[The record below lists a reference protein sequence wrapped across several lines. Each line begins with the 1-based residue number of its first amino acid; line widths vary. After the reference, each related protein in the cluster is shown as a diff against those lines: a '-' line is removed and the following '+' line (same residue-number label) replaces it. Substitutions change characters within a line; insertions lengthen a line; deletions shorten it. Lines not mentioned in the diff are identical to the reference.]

1 MKLHLSFIFALA
13 GALSFTTLPSVR
25 AAEAKADSKPPVSYY
40 KEIRPIF
47 QANCQGCHQPAK
59 AKSDYVMTDF
69 AKLLAGGESKEK
81 AIVAKQPLKSNL
93 LKLITPVKGEA
104 EMPDGKPPL
113 AEGEIELIKNWIVQ
127 GAIDDTPENA
137 KRRFS
142 PQNPPVYSRPPVI
155 TALDYSPDGS
165 LIAVAGFHEVLLHKA
180 DGSAPVARL
189 IGLAERIESVRF
201 SPDGKQ
207 LAVTGGQ
214 PARMGEV
221 QVWDVESRKLTLSVP
236 VTYDT
241 VYGASWSPDGASIA
255 FGCGDSSVRAINA
268 KTGEQIF
275 FMGSHSDWVFDTAFD
290 VTGEH
295 IISAGRDMTAKLT
308 EFKTQRFIDNLTSIT
323 PGALKGGIGALAR
336 HPDRDEVLMGGSDG
350 EPQIFRIFR
359 TTKRVIG
366 DNANLIKKF
375 PALPGRIFSVSYS
388 RDGNRFAAGSSLDG
402 RGEVVVYGA
411 VQSKTPTNIVAILKK
426 PVAKQTAEEKAA
438 LGKFQSEG
446 AELVSKITLTNSAV
460 YTVAFSPDGK
470 IIAAAGG
477 DGKIRLIDAET
488 GVVTKEFIPVTI
500 AAKTPASIANLA
512 PFTGLAPKL
521 ELETLPK
528 DAKVTAIEVQ
538 PTAITLAGRNE
549 YNQLLVTAKLA
560 SGDTVDITRMAQFS
574 ITGKAVD
581 TTLNG
586 LVRPLNDGTGQIKI
600 SFGGKTVTV
609 PVTVSGTA
617 VETAVDFIRDVNPIL
632 SKVGCN
638 QGTCHG
644 SKDGK
649 NGFKLSLR
657 GYDPIYDVRAFTDDL
672 ASRRV
677 NLASPDDSLML
688 LKASGAVPHT
698 GGQLMKPGDK
708 YYSIVRNWIANGAKL
723 DLAATRVASI
733 ELFPKNPVVQQ
744 IGSKQQIR
752 VIATYADGR
761 KRDVSSEAFFESGN
775 MDIIKTE
782 NGIVTVLRRGEAPV
796 LVRFEGAY
804 AATTITAMG
813 DRTGFVWQQPP
824 SNGKIDELVAAKWQR
839 MKILPSDLCTDDEFL
854 RRAYLDL
861 TGLPPT
867 ADEVRAFLADTRESR
882 IKRDAVIDRLVG
894 SQTYIEHWA
903 NKWADLL
910 QVNSKFLGTEGA
922 VAFRKWIYD
931 EVSKNTPYDQFA
943 KKILTAT
950 GSNKEQPQAS
960 YYKILRTP
968 ADTMENTT
976 HLFLATRFNCNKCH
990 DHPFERWTQDQ
1001 YYQTAAFFAQVG
1013 LKKDPASGEKNIGG
1027 TAVEGAKPLYEIVED
1042 LKAGDVKHDRTGQ
1055 ITAPIFPFAAKH
1067 DAKADAPRRE
1077 RLAAWIISPDNQYF
1091 ARSYVNR
1098 LWGYLLGVG
1107 IIEPIDDIRAGN
1119 PATNPELLDLLTQ
1132 EFIQNGFNVQ
1142 SLVKSICKSRTYQLS
1157 IKSSKWNDD
1166 DKINYSHATAR
1177 RLPAEVLFD
1186 TIYFATGT
1194 ASQIPGV
1201 PPGTRAAALSDA
1213 AIKLPDGFLNNLGR
1227 PARESACECERSTG
1241 LQLGPVMA
1249 LVSGPT
1255 VDTAISDPQN
1265 AITKLVAAQADNE
1278 KLINE
1283 LFLRLL
1289 NRPATALEIKK
1300 GIAAINAIE
1309 PEHKQITDE
1318 LAAMEK
1324 TFAPGIA
1331 QKETVRQAAIKEAQ
1345 TNLDAYQKEIAPR
1358 EADLDRQQKERL
1370 AAAEASLKNYE
1381 TNVTVKLAAWEL
1393 KADKDT
1399 GWTAL
1404 DPKELKSSFN
1414 AKLEKQKDLSIFASG
1429 PNGKGTYD
1437 ITAETDLTG
1446 ITAIKLEALTDA
1458 RLGGNGPGRSPN
1470 GNFVLAG
1477 LTLKA
1482 GPKDK
1487 PAEAKK
1493 VELQNAKADFTQES
1507 FDVKNAIDGLA
1518 VATKGWAIFPKTG
1531 LDHAATFELKQP
1543 LSIAGG
1549 TVLSFA
1555 LNQQFADN
1563 MHTLGRFRLSITTTK
1578 TPVGF
1583 GTPRAI
1589 ADILAIALDKRD
1601 EKQKAALLA
1610 HFRGNDTELKN
1621 LQLAVTDAK
1630 KPRAADPKL
1639 VAFQGTFARV
1649 SEPLGIDP
1657 KLRDMR
1663 RGVDL
1668 STKQLG
1674 NQRLVAAQDL
1684 TWALINSP
1692 AFLFN
1697 R

>member
-1 MKLHLSFIFALA
+1 MKLHLSFVFALA
-13 GALSFTTLPSVR
+13 GFTAITSTR
-25 AAEAKADSKPPVSYY
+25 AAEAKADPNLPVSYY
-40 KEIRPIF
+40 KQIRPIF

-59 AKSDYVMTDF
+59 SKGGYVMTDF
-69 AKLLAGGESKEK
+69 AKLLAGGDSKDK
-81 AIVAKQPLKSNL
+81 AIVAKQPEKSNL
-93 LKLITPVKGEA
+93 LKVITPVKGEA
-104 EMPDGKPPL
+104 EMPEGKPPL
-113 AEGEIELIKNWIVQ
+113 VEGEIELIKNWIAQ
-127 GAIDDTPENA
+127 GALDDTPENA

-142 PQNPPVYSRPPVI
+142 PQNPPVYTRSPVL
-155 TALDYSPDGS
+155 TSLDYSPDGS

-180 DGSAPVARL
+180 DGSGLVARL
-189 IGLAERIESVRF
+189 IGLSERIESARF
-201 SPDGKQ
+201 SPDGKF

-221 QVWDVESRKLTLSVP
+221 QVWDVETRKLALSVP

-241 VYGASWSPDGASIA
+241 VYGASWSPDGTAIA
-255 FGCGDSSVRAINA
+255 FGCGDNSVRAINA

-275 FMGSHSDWVFDTAFD
+275 FMGSHSDWVFDTAFNL
-290 VTGEH
+290 TGEH
-295 IISAGRDMTAKLT
+295 LISAGRDMTAKLT
-308 EFKTQRFIDNLTSIT
+308 EFKTQRFIDNITSIT

-350 EPQIFRIFR
+350 EPQIFRVFR

-375 PALPGRIFSVSYS
+375 PAMPGRVFSVGYS
-388 RDGNRFAAGSSLDG
+388 RDGNRFAAGSSFDG

-411 VQSKTPTNIVAILKK
+411 IMSKMPTNIVAMQKK
-426 PVAKQTAEEKAA
+426 PLAQQTAEEKTAIA
-438 LGKFQSEG
+438 KFQSEN
-446 AELVSKITLTNSAV
+446 AQLIAKVAVTNSGIYAI
-460 YTVAFSPDGK
+460 AFNPDGK
-470 IIAAAGG
+470 TVAAGG
-477 DGKIRLIDAET
+477 SDGKIRLINAET
-488 GVVTKEFIPVTI
+488 GEVTKEFTPVTLV
-500 AAKTPASIANLA
+500 AKTAANAANLA
-512 PFTGLAPKL
+512 PFTDTTLKL
-521 ELETLPK
+521 DPETLPK
-528 DAKVTAIEVQ
+528 DAKVTAIEVL
-538 PTAITLAGRNE
+538 PTAITLTGRND
-549 YNQLLVTAKLA
+549 YSQLLVTAKLA
-560 SGDTVDITRMAQFS
+560 SGDTVDISRMAQFS
-574 ITGKAVD
+574 LSAKNADVSV
-581 TTLNG
+581 NG
-586 LVRPLNDGTGQIKI
+586 LVRPLKDGAAQLEI
-600 SFGGKTVTV
+600 SFSGKTITV
-609 PVTVSGTA
+609 PVTVSSTA
-617 VETAVDFIRDVNPIL
+617 IESAADFVRDVNPIL
-632 SKVGCN
+632 SKLGCN

-644 SKDGK
+644 SKDGR

-688 LKASGAVPHT
+688 LKATGAVPHM

-708 YYSIVRNWIANGAKL
+708 YYSIVHNWIANGAKL
-723 DLAATRVASI
+723 DLTTPRVTSI
-733 ELFPKNPVVQQ
+733 EIFPKNPVVQQ

-752 VIATYADGR
+752 AIASYADGR
-761 KRDVSSEAFFESGN
+761 KRDVSAEAFFESGN

-813 DRTGFVWQQPP
+813 DRTGFVWKQPP

-839 MKILPSDLCTDDEFL
+839 MKILPADLCSEDEFL

-882 IKRDAVIDRLVG
+882 AKRDAIIDKLVG
-894 SQTYIEHWA
+894 SETYIEHWA

-922 VAFRKWIYD
+922 VAFRKWIRD
-931 EVSKNTPYDQFA
+931 EVAQNTPYDQFA

-950 GSNKEQPQAS
+950 GSNKEQPQAA

-1001 YYQTAAFFAQVG
+1001 YYETAAFFAQVG
-1013 LKKDPASGEKNIGG
+1013 LKTDPASGNKKIGG

-1042 LKAGDVKHDRTGQ
+1042 LKSGDVKHDRTGQ

-1067 DAKADAPRRE
+1067 ETKVDASRRD

-1098 LWGYLLGVG
+1098 IWGYLLGVG

-1119 PATNPELLDLLTQ
+1119 PPTNPELLDLLTQ
-1132 EFIQNGFNVQ
+1132 EFIQSGFNVQ
-1142 SLVKSICKSRTYQLS
+1142 NLIKNICKSRTYQLS

-1186 TIYFATGT
+1186 SIYFATG
-1194 ASQIPGV
+1194 ASSQIPGV
-1201 PPGTRAAALSDA
+1201 APGTRAAALADA

-1227 PARESACECERSTG
+1227 PARESACECERGSG

-1265 AITKLVAAQADNE
+1265 AIAKFVAAQADNE

-1283 LFLRLL
+1283 LFLRIL
-1289 NRPATALEIKK
+1289 NRPATPIEIKK
-1300 GIAAINAIE
+1300 GLTAIAAIE
-1309 PEHKQITDE
+1309 PEHQQVVTD
-1318 LAAMEK
+1318 LAALEK
-1324 TFAPGIA
+1324 TFAPIIA
-1331 QKETVRQAAIKEAQ
+1331 QKEGVRQATIKEAQ
-1345 TNLDAYQKEIAPR
+1345 AHLDAYQKEIAPR

-1370 AAAEASLKNYE
+1370 AAAEAALKSYDSTI
-1381 TNVTVKLAAWEL
+1381 TNKLAAWEAKL
-1393 KADKDT
+1393 DKDT

-1458 RLGGNGPGRSPN
+1458 RLGNNGPGRSPT
-1470 GNFVLAG
+1470 GNFVLTE

-1482 GPKDK
+1482 APKGK
-1487 PAEAKK
+1487 PAEAKT
-1493 VELQNAKADFTQES
+1493 VDLQNAKADFSQEK
-1507 FDVKNAIDGLA
+1507 FDVKSAIDGQ
-1518 VATKGWAIFPKTG
+1518 ATPNNGWAIDPKTG
-1531 LDHAATFELKQP
+1531 ASHMATLEFKQP

-1549 TVLSFA
+1549 ATLSFS
-1555 LNQQFADN
+1555 LNQQYTDS
-1563 MHTLGRFRLSITTTK
+1563 MHTLGRFRLSVTTAK
-1578 TPVGF
+1578 TPVSF
-1583 GTPRAI
+1583 GTPSAI
-1589 ADILAIALDKRD
+1589 ADILAIASDKRD
-1601 EKQKAALLA
+1601 EKQKSTLLS
-1610 HFRGNDTELKN
+1610 HFRESDSELKK
-1621 LQLAVTDAK
+1621 LQLALSDAK
-1630 KPRAADPKL
+1630 KPRAADPKIGVL
-1639 VAFQGTFARV
+1639 QATITRV
-1649 SEPLGIDP
+1649 SEPLPIDP

-1663 RGVDL
+1663 RSSEL

-1684 TWALINSP
+1684 AWALINSP